1 MSPKKITDTDK
12 LELAQL
18 YRQAGETTASLANRY
33 GVSNS
38 TISRILKTTIPEH
51 EYEEL
56 IQQKRGAKN
65 GSDEEVGTKLDRSMP
80 NDFDFPAV
88 NAAPA
93 ESRLDTLAPSAES
106 AAQSAVEPL
115 LQEID
120 DTERGNV
127 DRVAAPVTTDDVA
140 PSVPTSTNDSV
151 ATINEDLGQQNRR
164 VRRRSS
170 APEDELVHLSVVN
183 AATPVLANDLDRSTQ
198 RLEVSSSSA
207 VEAES
212 KLDFTTSS
220 ANSSIDDTSIP
231 TKTPVPPPTQRTPVL
246 RNVRP
251 KQDEYL
257 TEFADANPAC
267 PIETGESDED
277 EDDNP
282 EDVNVLAAMFGEEI
296 ADGDE
301 EDFED
306 DEEDEDDDEFS
317 STERQLDRELLTLDR
332 LQIQVIPLS
341 QAILPR
347 TCYIVIDKFA
357 ELIVRP
363 LKDFAELGQIPG
375 EEIQQRTLP
384 IFDNH
389 RVAKRFSNQR
399 TQRVIKVPDSKVFHK
414 TSQHLRSKGITRL
427 LVDGNIYS
435 LN

>member
-12 LELAQL
+12 LELVQL

-38 TISRILKTTIPEH
+38 TISRILKTTIPEP

-65 GSDEEVGTKLDRSMP
+65 GIDEEISAKSEESIPTDVAVS
-80 NDFDFPAV
+80 AV
-88 NAAPA
+88 NTAPD
-93 ESRLDTLAPSAES
+93 ESMSGKLASSAES
-106 AAQSAVEPL
+106 SEQLALEPIL
-115 LQEID
+115 PGSE
-120 DTERGNV
+120 DTNDGNL
-127 DRVAAPVTTDDVA
+127 DRVAASVN
-140 PSVPTSTNDSV
+140 SVPTPAAESTSP
-151 ATINEDLGQQNRR
+151 INEDLGQNNRR

-170 APEDELVHLSVVN
+170 APEGELTPATVVGD
-183 AATPVLANDLDRSTQ
+183 AMLVAVNDFDRSTQ
-198 RLEVSSSSA
+198 TLAVTNFSSPIAEPLPERTPA
-207 VEAES
+207 VAG
-212 KLDFTTSS
+212 
-220 ANSSIDDTSIP
+220 SIDPSISMQS
-231 TKTPVPPPTQRTPVL
+231 PVPLPSQRTPIL
-246 RNVRP
+246 RNARP
-251 KQDEYL
+251 TSNEYYPDS
-257 TEFADANPAC
+257 ADLNPAGS
-267 PIETGESDED
+267 IESDNDEE

-296 ADGDE
+296 ADGDD
-301 EDFED
+301 EDFDDDDEEED
-306 DEEDEDDDEFS
+306 DEFA
-317 STERQLDRELLTLDR
+317 STDRQSDRELLPIDR
-332 LQIQVIPLS
+332 LHLQIIPLS
-341 QAILPR
+341 QATLPR

-375 EEIQQRTLP
+375 EEMQQRTLP

-414 TSQHLRSKGITRL
+414 TSQHLQSKGIARL